1 MPSFVGVDSINK
13 KYNKFVTGKK
23 YLVKERLYRKYC
35 IGNYRKS
42 QKMKSAWVIA
52 KFWKDITV
60 VISLTIIVEFGTN
73 MLQ

>member
-1 MPSFVGVDSINK
+1 
-13 KYNKFVTGKK
+13 
-23 YLVKERLYRKYC
+23 
-35 IGNYRKS
+35 
-42 QKMKSAWVIA
+42 MKSAWVIA